1 MMLFRIRK
9 ERTGGRRLRS
19 ISYMYSMR
27 RGPEFGCLSESGFV
41 VAIVIAI
48 AIAIVIVIVI
58 AIVTVIAIVIAIV
71 IATRC
76 C

>member
-1 MMLFRIRK
+1 MLFRIGK
-9 ERTGGRRLRS
+9 ERNGGRRLRS

-41 VAIVIAI
+41 IAIVIAI
-48 AIAIVIVIVI
+48 AIVIVI
-58 AIVTVIAIVIAIV
+58 AIVTVIVIAIDIDIVIA

>member
-1 MMLFRIRK
+1 MLFRIRK
-9 ERTGGRRLRS
+9 ERNGGRRLRS

-41 VAIVIAI
+41 IVIAI
-48 AIAIVIVIVI
+48 FIVIVIVI

>member
-1 MMLFRIRK
+1 
-9 ERTGGRRLRS
+9 
-19 ISYMYSMR
+19 MR

-41 VAIVIAI
+41 IV
-48 AIAIVIVIVI
+48 IAIVIVIVI